1 LTIVDN
7 LGIIVDVLGLVAT
20 KGDFTMRFPAGLLFT
35 LPFALLSAQAPPT
48 FEVATV
54 KPNKSGTT
62 QANVGMPPNG
72 VNFVN
77 LPLRGIIQLAYG
89 INQPSK
95 LAGVPDW
102 AVTERYDITARAAGP
117 ITQEER
123 RLMLQALLKDRLKL
137 DARFEKREVSV
148 LALMPARSDGKLGK
162 NLVESKGCIA
172 RGGTPANDA
181 APAGTE
187 TRVCGPQAGGA
198 GRLVLIGTNMQQFTS
213 LLALMLGSVV
223 VDKTGLTSR
232 YDLDLTFTPE
242 RQIPEGVI
250 PGPAADPNGPS
261 IYTAVREQLGLKLE
275 SQKVQEEVLV
285 IDHVERQPSE
295 N

>member
-1 LTIVDN
+1 MRSLLISCLALSSAALT
-7 LGIIVDVLGLVAT
+7 AQT
-20 KGDFTMRFPAGLLFT
+20 PPA
-35 LPFALLSAQAPPT
+35 
-48 FEVATV
+48 FEVASV

-95 LAGVPDW
+95 LFGVPDW
-102 AVTERYDITARAAGP
+102 AVTERYDISARAAGP

-123 RLMLQALLKDRLKL
+123 RLMLQALLADRLKL
-137 DARFEKREVSV
+137 VARRETREVSV
-148 LALMPARSDGKLGK
+148 LALMLARNDGKPGK

-172 RGGTPANDA
+172 PGSAAAKEP
-181 APAGTE
+181 APAGVE
-187 TRVCGPQAGGA
+187 TRICGPKNGGA
-198 GRLVLIGTNMQQFTS
+198 GRLVLVGTPMQQFTS
-213 LLALMLGSVV
+213 LLALILGRTVI
-223 VDKTGLTSR
+223 DRTGLTGS
-232 YDLDLTFTPE
+232 YDIDLAYTPE
-242 RQIPEGVI
+242 QPIPAGINI
-250 PGPAADPNGPS
+250 PGPPADPNGPS

-275 SQKVQEEVLV
+275 SQRDREEVLV

>member
-1 LTIVDN
+1 MRSCLVLLLALTT
-7 LGIIVDVLGLVAT
+7 A
-20 KGDFTMRFPAGLLFT
+20 
-35 LPFALLSAQAPPT
+35 ALMAQRQAA
-48 FEVATV
+48 FEVASV
-54 KPNKSGTT
+54 KLNKSGTT

-95 LAGVPDW
+95 LAGIPDW

-117 ITQEER
+117 ITQDER
-123 RLMLQALLKDRLKL
+123 RLMLQALLADRRKL
-137 DARFEKREVSV
+137 VARLEKREVSI
-148 LALMPARSDGKLGK
+148 LALMLARNDGKLGK
-162 NLVESKGCIA
+162 NLTESKGCIG
-172 RGGTPANDA
+172 RGNTAGKEGASAGAQTPI
-181 APAGTE
+181 
-187 TRVCGPQAGGA
+187 CGPQTGGA
-198 GRLVLIGTNMQQFTS
+198 GRLILVGTPIQQFTS
-213 LLALMLGSVV
+213 LLALILGRTVI
-223 VDKTGLTSR
+223 DKTGLTGS
-232 YDLDLTFTPE
+232 YDIDLTYTPE
-242 RQIPEGVI
+242 QPIPAGVNV

-275 SQKVQEEVLV
+275 SQRDQEEVLV

>member
-1 LTIVDN
+1 MRSHL
-7 LGIIVDVLGLVAT
+7 VLFCV
-20 KGDFTMRFPAGLLFT
+20 
-35 LPFALLSAQAPPT
+35 FAAAALMAQTQAA
-48 FEVATV
+48 FEVASV

-117 ITQEER
+117 ITQDER
-123 RLMLQALLKDRLKL
+123 RLMLQALLAERLKL
-137 DARFEKREVSV
+137 VAHLEKREVIV
-148 LALMPARSDGKLGK
+148 LALMLARNDGKLGK

-172 RGGTPANDA
+172 RGNTAAKDA
-181 APAGTE
+181 APAGAQTPI
-187 TRVCGPQAGGA
+187 CGPQTGGA
-198 GRLVLIGTNMQQFTS
+198 GRLILVGTPVQQFTS
-213 LLALMLGSVV
+213 ILALILGRTVI
-223 VDKTGLTSR
+223 DKTGLAGS
-232 YDLDLTFTPE
+232 YDIDLTYTPE
-242 RQIPEGVI
+242 QPIPAGVNV

-261 IYTAVREQLGLKLE
+261 IYTAVQEQLGVKLE
-275 SQKVQEEVLV
+275 SQKDREEVLV

>member
-1 LTIVDN
+1 MRCHLVILAALCSAALT
-7 LGIIVDVLGLVAT
+7 AQT
-20 KGDFTMRFPAGLLFT
+20 PPA
-35 LPFALLSAQAPPT
+35 
-48 FEVATV
+48 FEVASV

-62 QANVGMPPNG
+62 QANIGMPPNG

-117 ITQEER
+117 VTQEER
-123 RLMLQALLKDRLKL
+123 RLMLQALLADRLKL
-137 DARFEKREVSV
+137 VARWEKREVSV
-148 LALMPARSDGKLGK
+148 LALMLARSDGKLGK

-172 RGGTPANDA
+172 PGSAAAKEAAAEN
-181 APAGTE
+181 APAGAST
-187 TRVCGPQAGGA
+187 TICGPKTGGA
-198 GRLVLIGTNMQQFTS
+198 GRVILVGTSIPQFTS
-213 LLALMLGSVV
+213 LLALMLSSTV
-223 VDKTGLTSR
+223 VDKTGLTGR
-232 YDLDLTFTPE
+232 YDLELTFTPE
-242 RQIPEGVI
+242 RTLPEGVI
-250 PGPAADPNGPS
+250 PGPPADPNGPS

-275 SQKVQEEVLV
+275 SQRVQEEVLV
-285 IDHVERQPSE
+285 IDRVERQPSE